1 MMGFLIRIVK
11 WINANPFV
19 AIGLYIILPILSFYL
34 HLYHNIS
41 PDTIS
46 LFLFVN
52 FIIRIISSVIFAIYI
67 LSFWKAPVKIEKTVY
82 QKGIQKRKK
91 ERKEKLTTYWT
102 SQFLL
107 GLIIIIAPLIISQ
120 NIATNY
126 KTDKLVN
133 ESELINGKIIEL
145 QYWNGHMTS
154 AGYIYEFYVN
164 EEKYT
169 GRKTITNGKIGQII
183 EIVYFTKNPWINEK
197 HDE

>member
-1 MMGFLIRIVK
+1 MGFLIKFVK
-11 WINANPFV
+11 WINANPFI
-19 AIGLYIILPILSFYL
+19 AIGLYITLPILSFYL

-46 LFLFVN
+46 LLLFVN
-52 FIIRIISSVIFAIYI
+52 FIIRIIASAIFTIYI
-67 LSFWKAPVKIEKTVY
+67 LSFRKAPEKIEKTAY
-82 QKGIQKRKK
+82 QKEIKKKKK
-91 ERKEKLTTYWT
+91 ERKEKLTTYWA

-107 GLIIIIAPLIISQ
+107 GLIIIINPLIISQ
-120 NIATNY
+120 NVAATY

-133 ESELINGKIIEL
+133 ESEITNGEIIEL

-154 AGYIYEFYVN
+154 AGYIYEFNVN

-169 GRKTITNGKIGQII
+169 GRKTITNGEIGQII
-183 EIVYFTKNPWINEK
+183 EIVYFTKNPWINKK